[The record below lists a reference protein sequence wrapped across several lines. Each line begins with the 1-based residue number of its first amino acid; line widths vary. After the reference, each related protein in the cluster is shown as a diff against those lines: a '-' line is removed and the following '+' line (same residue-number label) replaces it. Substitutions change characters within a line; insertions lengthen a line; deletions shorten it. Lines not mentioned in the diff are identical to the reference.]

1 MDEQKRKHLE
11 DRLREMLQRLKKS
24 NKPEKKEKPVLDPV
38 DDKGVIRRRRGR
50 PDKRIARCRE
60 NRDK

>member
-1 MDEQKRKHLE
+1 MDEMKRKHLE

-24 NKPEKKEKPVLDPV
+24 KRPEKKERPVLDPV

-50 PDKRIARCRE
+50 PDKRIAHSRE
-60 NRDK
+60 NQDK